1 MSNLLSTC
9 FPCVLTKEILE
20 ECYPFTCENDPDMDD
35 FFRKD
40 ALDYTKFRMGKS
52 YCFRL
57 IENPKEIVACFTV
70 SNDSIRLFD
79 LGSSKK
85 NKMWKE
91 ISGREKRLS
100 RYPGILIGRLAVSE
114 KFTRQG
120 IGRDVVRFIKE
131 WFVDES
137 NKSGCRLA
145 IVDAKN
151 KPNVLKFYQDK
162 CHFKFLFKTEVDEY
176 KYMHLHED
184 KGLDEEHPHLNT
196 RLMYCDL
203 LSEE

>member
-1 MSNLLSTC
+1 MDEFFST
-9 FPCVLTKEILE
+9 
-20 ECYPFTCENDPDMDD
+20 
-35 FFRKD
+35 D

-57 IENPKEIVACFTV
+57 IDNPKEIIACFTV

-91 ISGREKRLS
+91 ISNREKRLS
-100 RYPGILIGRLAVSE
+100 RYPGVLIGRLAVAS
-114 KFTRQG
+114 KYANKG
-120 IGRDVVRFIKE
+120 IGTDVIRFIKE
-131 WFVDES
+131 WFVDED
-137 NKSGCRLA
+137 NRSGCRLA

-151 KPNVLKFYQDK
+151 KPNILQFYQKK
-162 CHFKFLFKTEVDEY
+162 CHFKFLFKSEEDEFR
-176 KYMHLHED
+176 YMHLHED
-184 KGLDEEHPHLNT
+184 KCCDKQAIRLNT

-203 LSEE
+203 LAED

>member
-1 MSNLLSTC
+1 MNHYLEHC
-9 FPCVLTKEILE
+9 FPCVLTKEVLDK
-20 ECYPFTCENDPDMDD
+20 CNPFTCENDTDMDE

-57 IENPKEIVACFTV
+57 IDNPKEIVACFTV

-91 ISGREKRLS
+91 ISNREKRLS
-100 RYPGILIGRLAVSE
+100 RYPGVLIGRLAVSS
-114 KFTRQG
+114 KYTRKG
-120 IGRDVVRFIKE
+120 IGTDVVRFIKE
-131 WFVDES
+131 WFVEEN

-151 KPNVLKFYQDK
+151 KPNVLKFYK
-162 CHFKFLFKTEVDEY
+162 KNVISNFFLKR
-176 KYMHLHED
+176 KKM
-184 KGLDEEHPHLNT
+184 N
-196 RLMYCDL
+196 
-203 LSEE
+203 LSTCIHMKRANLAMRIYI